1 MIAMLHRL
9 TALII
14 KELTQFT
21 RDRILFVSS
30 LVIPLLQIILL
41 GNAISVDIQNIPVA
55 VVDYDVSP
63 LSREIITALDNTT
76 ELTLDYYPGS
86 LGEARTLMD
95 NNIVTGIVVI
105 PRNFM
110 ADSRSTTITPQIQVI
125 LDGSHSFVA
134 GRALAAATGAVQDLI
149 EDALVV
155 SSASEIGGIKI
166 LSEALYNATLDFRPD
181 GVTSQLALIV
191 FQITALVAVMGI
203 VRERDIG
210 TMEMLTIT
218 PLKRLELIAGKAITP
233 LIIGSINF
241 LFMFII
247 ARTVFDVP
255 MRGAFALLYG
265 MTLFYL
271 LCEIGFGLTLSTLTR
286 TQQQAV
292 TIVFIWIM
300 VALTLSG
307 YMVPISTL
315 PPSLQYASALLPLR
329 HYLTIVRGVMLKGS
343 GLEQLW
349 PHAVAI
355 VALMVTAI
363 TVATRTLNRAIE

>member
-1 MIAMLHRL
+1 
-9 TALII
+9 
-14 KELTQFT
+14 
-21 RDRILFVSS
+21 
-30 LVIPLLQIILL
+30 
-41 GNAISVDIQNIPVA
+41 
-55 VVDYDVSP
+55 
-63 LSREIITALDNTT
+63 
-76 ELTLDYYPGS
+76 
-86 LGEARTLMD
+86 
-95 NNIVTGIVVI
+95 
-105 PRNFM
+105 
-110 ADSRSTTITPQIQVI
+110 
-125 LDGSHSFVA
+125 
-134 GRALAAATGAVQDLI
+134 
-149 EDALVV
+149 
-155 SSASEIGGIKI
+155 
-166 LSEALYNATLDFRPD
+166 
-181 GVTSQLALIV
+181 
-191 FQITALVAVMGI
+191 
-203 VRERDIG
+203 
-210 TMEMLTIT
+210 MEMLTIT

-241 LFMFII
+241 LIMLAI

-255 MRGAFALLYG
+255 MRGAFVLLFG

-315 PPSLQYASALLPLR
+315 PPFLQYASALLPLR

-343 GLEQLW
+343 GLVQLW

-355 VALMVTAI
+355 VGLMVAAI